1 MVDEN
6 NKDKITKIIT
16 KALAPLAALKH
27 LSRVDWHNVAVS
39 DAKIPT
45 SSASAPIS
53 IAIAVSIAIAI
64 VFTVSPL

>member
-27 LSRVDWHNVAVS
+27 LSRVDWANIEGG
-39 DAKIPT
+39 K
-45 SSASAPIS
+45 ASKKSNKDPANKQKS
-53 IAIAVSIAIAI
+53 EETN
-64 VFTVSPL
+64 FEKGK